1 MAFFRS
7 LQCLTKNLKTTNT
20 HSWRKSTIIIR
31 IVPRIKTAKIQ
42 KMIEKYAKSLRNLL
56 IDPIVYTLFYKNKK
70 NFFIFFKPWYNW
82 YKLKKIVI
90 PTFIRSF
97 LYLYPLVQLGTIGTI
112 VKNTRFYNDL
122 RGRARVFYFYF
133 INYRIRG
140 IQIP

>member
-1 MAFFRS
+1 MASFRS

-133 INYRIRG
+133 INYKTWG
-140 IQIP
+140 IHTS

>member
-1 MAFFRS
+1 
-7 LQCLTKNLKTTNT
+7 
-20 HSWRKSTIIIR
+20 
-31 IVPRIKTAKIQ
+31 
-42 KMIEKYAKSLRNLL
+42 MIDKYAKSLKNLL

-97 LYLYPLVQLGTIGTI
+97 LYLHPLVQLGTIGTI

-133 INYRIRG
+133 INYKTWG
-140 IQIP
+140 IHTS